1 MPGIPWWTVLA
12 GLSEAAK
19 LAREFSQRKRGA
31 GRTAGPAYPSSP
43 PPGASEIDW
52 LNSRLCR
59 LEQQRDE
66 DNQFTA
72 RLGEE
77 LQGLAELLIRIRVQL
92 KTSLI
97 VGGTALAVTLLTL
110 VLLALK

>member
-31 GRTAGPAYPSSP
+31 TEAAGPPYPSSP
-43 PPGASEIDW
+43 PPGSSEIDW
-52 LNSRLCR
+52 LNSRLHR
-59 LEQQRDE
+59 LEQQREE

-72 RLGEE
+72 RLGDE
-77 LQGLAELLIRIRVQL
+77 LQGLANLLDRIRVQL

-97 VGGTALAVTLLTL
+97 VGGTALVVAVLTLL
-110 VLLALK
+110 LLALR

>member
-1 MPGIPWWTVLA
+1 MPGIPWLTVLA

-31 GRTAGPAYPSSP
+31 TEKAGPSYPSSP
-43 PPGASEIDW
+43 PPGASEVDW
-52 LNSRLCR
+52 LNSRLRR
-59 LEQQRDE
+59 LEQQREE

-72 RLGEE
+72 RLGDE
-77 LQGLAELLIRIRVQL
+77 LQGLAELLNRIRVQL

-97 VGGTALAVTLLTL
+97 VGGTALVVALLTL
-110 VLLALK
+110 GLLALR